1 MPPLLSVEDY
11 HIGWICALP
20 EELAAAKAML
30 DERHEMIQGQDHRD
44 HNSYVLGRIQR
55 HNVAIVC
62 MPAGIDGTAAAAT
75 VARDLTRTM
84 TAIRFGLI
92 VGIGGGIP
100 DLKNEIDIRL
110 GDVVVSQPTGT
121 NGGVIQYDK
130 GKTMGRSLEEATF
143 ELKGTLNTPPAVL
156 LNALSSLQA
165 DHDLNDSHIPAYLSD
180 MLQRYPKMVK
190 KGYAFPGV
198 EKDRLYCATCVDG
211 QSCSEC
217 DQTSMHRSLREDNSP
232 RVHYGVVASGN
243 EVIKNAAARDRLRA
257 LYKAKCVE
265 MEAAGLMNNFPCL
278 VIRGIC
284 DYADSHKNDAWHRY
298 AAATAAAFT
307 KELLGYIS
315 PEQALHPQPLRGAL
329 GE

>member
-1 MPPLLSVEDY
+1 MPPLSVEDY

-30 DERHEMIQGQDHRD
+30 DEQHEMIQGQDHRD
-44 HNSYVLGRIQR
+44 HNSYVLGKIRK

-62 MPAGIDGTAAAAT
+62 MPAGIDGLAAAAA
-75 VARDLTRTM
+75 VAKDMARTM
-84 TAIRFGLI
+84 PAIRFGLM

-100 DLKNEIDIRL
+100 DLKNDIDIRL

-121 NGGVIQYDK
+121 NGGVVQYDK
-130 GKTMGRSLEEATF
+130 GKSMGRSLEEATF
-143 ELKGTLNTPPAVL
+143 ELKGILNTPPAVL

-165 DHDLNDSHIPAYLSD
+165 DHDLNDSRIPEYLAD

-190 KGYAFPGV
+190 TGYTFPGV
-198 EKDRLYCATCVDG
+198 EKDRLFCATCVDG
-211 QSCSEC
+211 KSCSEC
-217 DQTSMHRSLREDNSP
+217 CETSMRRSLRDDTSP
-232 RVHYGVVASGN
+232 QIHYGVIASGN
-243 EVIKNAAARDRLRA
+243 EVIKNPAVRDCLRT

-284 DYADSHKNDAWHRY
+284 DYADSYKNDAWHKY
-298 AAATAAAFT
+298 AATTAAAFA

-315 PEQALHPQPLRGAL
+315 PEQALHTQPLQRAL